1 MRAARQLWEWLGRR
15 ADDVAAS
22 LLAALFATFVVQ
34 IVARYFLLP
43 IYPTLNIGWTVELC
57 LTLWLWSVF
66 WGAAFC
72 LREGDHVRFDMLY
85 LSVGRRTRRMMAIV
99 AALMIVA
106 GLLMALPATWDYI
119 TFYKIKKSAV
129 LRWRLDY
136 VFSIYGVFAA
146 VVILRYI
153 WRAVA
158 LIRGRP
164 LDEELAIES
173 IAAAGR
179 EGKPE

>member
-1 MRAARQLWEWLGRR
+1 MAVG
-15 ADDVAAS
+15 
-22 LLAALFATFVVQ
+22 LLAVMFLSFMLQ
-34 IVARYFLLP
+34 IISRYVFNNP
-43 IYPTLNIGWTVELC
+43 IGWTLELC
-57 LTLWLWSVF
+57 LTMWLWLVF
-66 WGAAFC
+66 WTSAFC
-72 LREGDHVRFDMLY
+72 LDDRDHVRFDMLY
-85 LSVGRRTRRMMAIV
+85 LMANRRLRRIFALVTAVAI
-99 AALMIVA
+99 A
-106 GLLMALPATWDYI
+106 GGILAALPATLDYI

-179 EGKPE
+179 EGKPL